1 MSSTAATI
9 VVAIRS
15 GLDRWM
21 PMSKASSAATACQ
34 ARRFRRRS
42 PWASMSS
49 INPMMTSALRVTVV
63 SVPGTR

>member
-1 MSSTAATI
+1 MSN
-9 VVAIRS
+9 
-15 GLDRWM
+15 
-21 PMSKASSAATACQ
+21 ASSAATACQ

>member
-9 VVAIRS
+9 VVVIRCA
-15 GLDRWM
+15 LVTWM
-21 PMSKASSAATACQ
+21 PMSNASSAATACQ

-49 INPMMTSALRVTVV
+49 INPMMTSALRATVV

>member
-1 MSSTAATI
+1 MSRTSRDDA
-9 VVAIRS
+9 VAIRCA
-15 GLDRWM
+15 LAKWM
-21 PMSKASSAATACQ
+21 AMSNASSAATACQ

-42 PWASMSS
+42 PWASISS